1 MHGFTCNA
9 GSPTASASELKS
21 ARGLAQSKTCRNFD
35 RSLFLLIL
43 FLVAAL
49 FGVHSDAT
57 AAETATNHLRVLFL
71 GDRAG
76 HRPAQRFDII
86 EPVLKQR
93 GIEVTYTE
101 SMDDLNPERLAE
113 VDCLLIYANITR
125 ISPEQEK
132 AMLDFVSAG
141 GGLAP
146 IHCASYC
153 FHNSSNYIAL
163 VGAQFRRHGTG
174 VFKETIV
181 KPDHPITQGLEPI
194 ESWDETY
201 VHHRH
206 NTNRIVLAERRDDD
220 GAEPWTWVREHGK
233 GRVFYTAW
241 GHDQRTWNNAGFQ
254 TLIERGIR
262 WSAENS
268 PRQAKRTN

>member
-1 MHGFTCNA
+1 MKRKN
-9 GSPTASASELKS
+9 SI
-21 ARGLAQSKTCRNFD
+21 
-35 RSLFLLIL
+35 LLVL
-43 FLVAAL
+43 PLVAAL
-49 FGVHSDAT
+49 FGVHSDAR
-57 AAETATNHLRVLFL
+57 AADPDLNDVRVLFL

-76 HRPAQRFDII
+76 HRPAQRFAII
-86 EPVLKQR
+86 EPVLAQR
-93 GIEVTYTE
+93 GIQVSYTE
-101 SMDDLNPERLAE
+101 SMDDLNPGRLAA
-113 VDCLLIYANITR
+113 VDCLLIYANITQ

-132 AMLDFVSAG
+132 ALLDFVSAG

-163 VGAQFRRHGTG
+163 VGAQFRRHGAG
-174 VFKETIV
+174 VFKDTIIQ
-181 KPDHPITQGLEPI
+181 PDHPIMQGMEPI

-206 NTNRIVLAERRDDD
+206 NTNRIVLAERRDEQ

-241 GHDQRTWNNAGFQ
+241 GHDQRTWTNAAFQ
-254 TLIERGIR
+254 KLVEKGIR
-262 WSAENS
+262 WSAANS
-268 PRQAKRTN
+268 PRQVKRTN

>member
-1 MHGFTCNA
+1 
-9 GSPTASASELKS
+9 
-21 ARGLAQSKTCRNFD
+21 
-35 RSLFLLIL
+35 
-43 FLVAAL
+43 V
-49 FGVHSDAT
+49 
-57 AAETATNHLRVLFL
+57 
-71 GDRAG
+71 
-76 HRPAQRFDII
+76 
-86 EPVLKQR
+86 
-93 GIEVTYTE
+93 
-101 SMDDLNPERLAE
+101 
-113 VDCLLIYANITR
+113 LIYANITR

-132 AMLDFVSAG
+132 ALLDFVSAG

-153 FHNSSNYIAL
+153 FHNSTNYIAL

-181 KPDHPITQGLEPI
+181 KSDHPIMKGLDAI

-206 NTNRIVLAERRDDD
+206 NTDRVVLAERHDDQ

-241 GHDQRTWNNAGFQ
+241 GHDQRTWTNAGFQ
-254 TLIERGIR
+254 ALVERGIR
-262 WSAENS
+262 WSAANS